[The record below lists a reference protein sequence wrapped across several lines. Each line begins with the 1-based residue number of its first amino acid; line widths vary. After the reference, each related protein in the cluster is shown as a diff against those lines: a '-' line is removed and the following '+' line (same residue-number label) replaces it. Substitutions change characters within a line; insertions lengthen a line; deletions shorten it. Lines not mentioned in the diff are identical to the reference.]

1 MQWLSDDELILAT
14 NKINGQWD
22 IYRIL
27 LTDRTVL
34 SLTQDDKVE
43 SDLALWIIDYC
54 ILDKTG
60 LTVEDSEV
68 HHRAAGGAITL
79 ACSYTPWGELLEQHG
94 GGDPSAS
101 SGQALTWGYCGG
113 LLAGSTCFHT
123 HWASRMDYVVL

>member
-60 LTVEDSEV
+60 LTVEEV
-68 HHRAAGGAITL
+68 KSII
-79 ACSYTPWGELLEQHG
+79 ELLAARS
-94 GGDPSAS
+94 P
-101 SGQALTWGYCGG
+101 
-113 LLAGSTCFHT
+113 
-123 HWASRMDYVVL
+123 